1 MYIRKNIAD
10 FLEKMPKE
18 MKMPKNWKTFVKKYD
33 IEYNLLIK
41 HGKECECTN

>member
-18 MKMPKNWKTFVKKYD
+18 MKMPKIGKH
-33 IEYNLLIK
+33 LLKNMILSIIY
-41 HGKECECTN
+41 